1 MSEPIAKSRVKRS
14 AFLLALLLHVARVV
28 IKIGRKRSAFL
39 LALLLHVL
47 PVIVL
52 IVLASRLKGSEQI
65 KKPDFVEL
73 WSVIT
78 PPVRDYSESKVES
91 SPSSRLATLKLAETQ
106 RQSALKPSTPARPTE
121 SVSPLMDVSKSGLSA
136 GGAQVAAAVQKTSPS
151 RAVERGQTAPAA
163 QADTADTGRSRPAVP
178 ESQVAN
184 RDDASAP
191 ALGLVRAGA
200 PVDAAR
206 ATQSPPTDI
215 SRPALS
221 ARDAQV
227 TAAVQKISPSRAV
240 ERGQTAPAAQADTA
254 DTGRSRPAVPE
265 SQVANRDDASAP
277 ALGPV
282 RAGAPVDAARTTQ
295 QDSSLGAPLVV
306 AGAGVI
312 PKPAVNVNPMVGGSV
327 LPPVVSRVS
336 QSILTRQG
344 LQGGLRPKYDPESL
358 RRSMTYA
365 EFISAYI
372 AANIQYNENNS
383 EGAETRVLVKV
394 NSDGAVV
401 ARKIINPSELKS
413 WDAAVLKAIDRTA
426 KIPPDTDGKTPPDF
440 VVIFRRM
447 SR

>member
-106 RQSALKPSTPARPTE
+106 RQSALKPSTPARPPE
-121 SVSPLMDVSKSGLSA
+121 SALPLMDVSKSGLSA
-136 GGAQVAAAVQKTSPS
+136 GGAQLA
-151 RAVERGQTAPAA
+151 
-163 QADTADTGRSRPAVP
+163 
-178 ESQVAN
+178 
-184 RDDASAP
+184 
-191 ALGLVRAGA
+191 
-200 PVDAAR
+200 
-206 ATQSPPTDI
+206 
-215 SRPALS
+215 
-221 ARDAQV
+221 
-227 TAAVQKISPSRAV
+227 AAVQKISPSRAV

-312 PKPAVNVNPMVGGSV
+312 PKPAVSANPMIGSSV
-327 LPPVVSRVS
+327 LPPVVSRAS
-336 QSILTRQG
+336 QNVLTRQEF
-344 LQGGLRPKYDPESL
+344 QGGLSPSYNPDIL
-358 RRSMTYA
+358 RKPMTYA
-365 EFISAYI
+365 EFVSAYI
-372 AANIQYNENNS
+372 AANIQYGEAIS
-383 EGAETRVLVKV
+383 EAAETRIRVKV
-394 NSDGAVV
+394 NSGGAVV
-401 ARKIINPSELKS
+401 ARRIINPSKFKT
-413 WDAAVLKAIDRTA
+413 WDDAVLNAIDRTA
-426 KIPPDTDGKTPPDF
+426 KIPPDTDGKTPSDF